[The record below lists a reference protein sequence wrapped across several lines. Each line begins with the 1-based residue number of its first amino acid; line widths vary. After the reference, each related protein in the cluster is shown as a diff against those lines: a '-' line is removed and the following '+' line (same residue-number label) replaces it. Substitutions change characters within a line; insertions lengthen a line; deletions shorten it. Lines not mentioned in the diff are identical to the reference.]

1 MKSHTQIRKA
11 LVATL
16 ALASLLASPAVAR
29 TLSKHHEQLLP
40 DHALGGSLKI
50 IQDPNVVIEDGR
62 VIGRDPDPNV
72 RLQMRRDCCDNY

>member
-16 ALASLLASPAVAR
+16 ALASPLASPAVAR
-29 TLSKHHEQLLP
+29 TLSKHDEHLLP
-40 DHALGGSLKI
+40 EYARI

-72 RLQMRRDCCDNY
+72 RLQLRRDCCDNY

>member
-1 MKSHTQIRKA
+1 MKSRTQIRKA

-16 ALASLLASPAVAR
+16 ALAALLASPAVAG
-29 TLSKHHEQLLP
+29 TLSKHYDRLLP
-40 DHALGGSLKI
+40 DYALGGSLKI
-50 IQDPNVVIEDGR
+50 TQDPNVVIEDGR

>member
-1 MKSHTQIRKA
+1 MKSRTQIRKT

-16 ALASLLASPAVAR
+16 ALAAFLASPAVAR
-29 TLSKHHEQLLP
+29 TLSKQQEQLLP
-40 DHALGGSLKI
+40 DYALGGSLKI
-50 IQDPNVVIEDGR
+50 TQDPNVVIEDGR